1 MMLEKQG
8 CVAQACD
15 GGSNQ
20 SSVILDFQLEV
31 QEKRLGVVMTSNLL
45 LFSASNSVS
54 LYIDEIRF
62 TG

>member
-1 MMLEKQG
+1 MMLKKQG
-8 CVAQACD
+8 CVAHTCD

-45 LFSASNSVS
+45 LFSASNPVS
-54 LYIDEIRF
+54 PYIDEIRF
-62 TG
+62 TS